1 MVIPLGKR
9 CNLNRNETGSISN
22 MEDSIVMKKMVAIL
36 SVICLTA
43 VLSAVSLA
51 QTPGVTNRQVNQQK
65 RIGQGVRS
73 GELTRREVRR
83 LEREQNQIR
92 KMKVRAR
99 SDGEVTNRERARI
112 HHEQN
117 QSNRHIFRAKNNRR
131 DRN

>member
-1 MVIPLGKR
+1 
-9 CNLNRNETGSISN
+9 
-22 MEDSIVMKKMVAIL
+22 MKKMVAIL

>member
-1 MVIPLGKR
+1 
-9 CNLNRNETGSISN
+9 
-22 MEDSIVMKKMVAIL
+22 MKKMVAIL

-43 VLSAVSLA
+43 VLLAVSLA

-112 HHEQN
+112 HREQN